1 LEKKMQELKPYALM
15 SLDERAT
22 WNHRAAQLME
32 KIGGGFASAL
42 ALAYFRAD
50 GTNQARILGAFGD
63 LFDLYRNRAFEQ
75 LEHEEQ
81 ARQAQAAQE

>member
-1 LEKKMQELKPYALM
+1 MQELKPYALM
-15 SLDERAT
+15 TLNERAT

-42 ALAYFRAD
+42 ALAYFRGD

-63 LFDLYRNRAFEQ
+63 LFDLYRNRAFKE

-81 ARQAQAAQE
+81 ARQALAAQQ